1 MILAET
7 KWPNILRVVLI
18 PLDKITVINPRTRN
32 RKTFETIVR
41 NIGQIGLK
49 RPITVMPNGAARST
63 SSTWCAAKSAPSTSM
78 KQIDRFT

>member
-32 RKTFETIVR
+32 RKTFEIIVR

-49 RPITVMPNGAARST
+49 RPS
-63 SSTWCAAKSAPSTSM
+63 
-78 KQIDRFT
+78 Q

>member
-7 KWPNILRVVLI
+7 KWPNILRVLI
-18 PLDKITVINPRTRN
+18 PLDKITAINPRTRN

-49 RPITVMPNGAARST
+49 RPS
-63 SSTWCAAKSAPSTSM
+63 
-78 KQIDRFT
+78 Q

>member
-1 MILAET
+1 MET

-49 RPITVMPNGAARST
+49 RPITVMPKRGGPIDEFDLVCGQKRAQRQYEADRSLHV
-63 SSTWCAAKSAPSTSM
+63 A
-78 KQIDRFT
+78 